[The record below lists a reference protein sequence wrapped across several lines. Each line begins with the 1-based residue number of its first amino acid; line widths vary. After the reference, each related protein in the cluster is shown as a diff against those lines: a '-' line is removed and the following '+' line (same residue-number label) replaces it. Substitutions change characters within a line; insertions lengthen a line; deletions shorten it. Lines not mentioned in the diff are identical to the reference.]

1 MPLGAIGRS
10 CKGRRERGRQLR
22 EIRSFFLDGD
32 VLTATAQAALKGAD
46 LQTVWSRY
54 QTCKH
59 HWSVAFRAW
68 RPFDAA
74 GIGDE
79 RLWHGYYSFP
89 EAYSD
94 IADRRWCDSHP
105 SLLPIESRPKCRG
118 RTMLARIE
126 SSPAHSDHLRISQGQ
141 SYPSPKERI
150 VRASG

>member
-59 HWSVAFRAW
+59 HWSVAFRTW
-68 RPFDAA
+68 RPFNLNVA
-74 GIGDE
+74 GVGDE
-79 RLWHGYYSFP
+79 RLWHGILSP
-89 EAYSD
+89 RLNRILPTD
-94 IADRRWCDSHP
+94 VWRDSHP
-105 SLLPIESRPKCRG
+105 SLTSNRTAALPKCRS
-118 RTMLARIE
+118 RMMLARIE
-126 SSPAHSDHLRISQGQ
+126 PGPAHSDHLRMSEGQ
-141 SYPSPKERI
+141 S
-150 VRASG
+150 